1 MSTVTKIRRCKECK
15 QVFATPDAFRLHKR
29 VDGNCRTIEAL
40 VAVGYKQ
47 TPKGWINSKVPGGSN
62 R

>member
-1 MSTVTKIRRCKECK
+1 M
-15 QVFATPDAFRLHKR
+15 HKR
-29 VDGNCRTIEAL
+29 VDGNCRSVEAL

-47 TPKGWINSKVPGGSN
+47 TPKGWIHTKVPGGSN

>member
-47 TPKGWINSKVPGGSN
+47 TPKGWINSKIPTGSN

>member
-1 MSTVTKIRRCKECK
+1 MSAVPKIRRCKECK
-15 QVFATPDAFRLHKR
+15 QIFAAPDAFRLHKR
-29 VDGNCRTIEAL
+29 MDGNCRSLEAL

-47 TPKGWINSKVPGGSN
+47 TPKGWLHTKIPPGSV